1 VDFSEVTNP
10 DDRVALIAT
19 LPLTDN
25 EAWITMDPGTLM
37 VFVDGLP
44 AATARTA

>member
-1 VDFSEVTNP
+1 MAVDFSEVTTP

-25 EAWITMDPGTLM
+25 ETWTPLPVDRVVL
-37 VFVDGLP
+37 FVDGAYH
-44 AATARTA
+44 AA